1 MSEVLV
7 DYDEDLPSTEDIF
20 FSHEDFCR
28 LQRLKRVCDVMDPHP
43 SDLFLGVD
51 HKEKHHSQSPG
62 LTKVGGSTCELLNG
76 GCNPISP
83 ILDGGNVSPRAEA
96 LKRRDSNRAL
106 SPGVSA
112 VNGKGGDSLSSPHT
126 QKPSA
131 VKKIQCW
138 KPCKLKRRMVV
149 GEDVGIGD
157 IAALIGRAL
166 VGRFCG
172 KVVSLLSLKEW
183 LDENWFPLLDYSP
196 TFHTL
201 AQGWLCVIFKMHA
214 KLQEVL
220 KQSCRRC

>member
-83 ILDGGNVSPRAEA
+83 ILDGGNVSPHAEA

-112 VNGKGGDSLSSPHT
+112 VNGK
-126 QKPSA
+126 
-131 VKKIQCW
+131 
-138 KPCKLKRRMVV
+138 
-149 GEDVGIGD
+149 VGILYLL
-157 IAALIGRAL
+157 LIPKNL
-166 VGRFCG
+166 V
-172 KVVSLLSLKEW
+172 L
-183 LDENWFPLLDYSP
+183 
-196 TFHTL
+196 
-201 AQGWLCVIFKMHA
+201 
-214 KLQEVL
+214 
-220 KQSCRRC
+220 